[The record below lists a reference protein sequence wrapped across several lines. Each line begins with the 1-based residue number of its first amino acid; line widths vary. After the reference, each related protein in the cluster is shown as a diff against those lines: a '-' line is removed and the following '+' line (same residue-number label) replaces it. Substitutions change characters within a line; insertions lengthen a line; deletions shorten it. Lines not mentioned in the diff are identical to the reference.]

1 MLNALQ
7 WWHWVVFGIAL
18 TLAELAI
25 PSFFIVW
32 FGLGALLVGLLLVVV
47 PELSLTAQLALWTL
61 ASIAMVALWFRVF
74 RPGLQRT
81 RIGQSDGEIIGEA
94 GLLVADVAPY
104 SRGRARFQKPL
115 LGSEEWACI
124 ADEEIAAGQRVRVV
138 SVEGSFLKV
147 TRA

>member
-1 MLNALQ
+1 MLTTLQ
-7 WWHWVVFGIAL
+7 WWHWLVFGIVL
-18 TLAELAI
+18 ILAELAI
-25 PSFFIVW
+25 PSFFIIW
-32 FGLGALLVGLLLVVV
+32 FGLGALLVGLLLAVL
-47 PELSLTAQLALWTL
+47 PGLSLTAQIAVWTA
-61 ASIAMVALWFRVF
+61 ASVAMTAGWFLVF

-124 ADEEIAAGQRVRVV
+124 ADEAIVAGERIRVV

-147 TRA
+147 AKA